1 MVAFSGENHPRGDHL
16 GVAVAAALGVQNFD
30 AADPLLA
37 NERKR
42 QCCQTAADCV
52 AEAVAAL
59 EGGMTYDAVNV
70 SIDAAADALLSLT
83 GARATQAVVDRIF
96 EKFCV
101 GK

>member
-1 MVAFSGENHPRGDHL
+1 ML
-16 GVAVAAALGVQNFD
+16 
-30 AADPLLA
+30 
-37 NERKR
+37 
-42 QCCQTAADCV
+42 QTAADCV

>member
-1 MVAFSGENHPRGDHL
+1 MVAYSAKNHTGRDDL
-16 GVAVAAALGVQNFD
+16 AVAVADALGVQNFD

-37 NERKR
+37 NERQR

-83 GARATQAVVDRIF
+83 GARATQAVVDRILKNF
-96 EKFCV
+96 V
-101 GK
+101 

>member
-1 MVAFSGENHPRGDHL
+1 M
-16 GVAVAAALGVQNFD
+16 
-30 AADPLLA
+30 
-37 NERKR
+37 
-42 QCCQTAADCV
+42 